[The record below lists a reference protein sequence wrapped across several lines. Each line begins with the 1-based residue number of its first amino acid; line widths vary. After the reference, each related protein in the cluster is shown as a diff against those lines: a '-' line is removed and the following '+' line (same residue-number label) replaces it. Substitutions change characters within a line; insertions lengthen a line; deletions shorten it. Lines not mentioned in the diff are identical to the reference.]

1 MQKLKSLRE
10 ALRRAVPQLKS
21 NPDMLRL
28 YVDSGHNVST
38 LAASLSFQKV
48 YDLRV
53 VIVDFVGDLDLIF
66 VPVQAWLREHQPDL
80 MTTAQGREKG
90 FAYQVDVNSD
100 DSLDIGITLRLT
112 ERTLVREI
120 DGALH
125 VSYAPEPPPPV
136 PVTRP
141 MELYINGE
149 LVSQWHD

>member
-1 MQKLKSLRE
+1 MQKLKSLRD
-10 ALRRAVPQLKS
+10 ALMRAVPKLKT

-28 YVDSGHNVST
+28 YVESGHNVAT
-38 LAASLSFQKV
+38 LATSLSFQKV

-53 VIVDFVGDLDLIF
+53 VIVDFTGDLDLIF
-66 VPVQAWLREHQPDL
+66 VPVQAWLREHQPDI

-90 FAYQVDVNSD
+90 FTYQVDVNSD

-112 ERTLVREI
+112 ERTLVREA

-125 VSYAPEPPPPV
+125 VSYALEPPLPV

-149 LVSQWHD
+149 LVSQWYE

>member
-1 MQKLKSLRE
+1 MQKLKSLRD
-10 ALRRAVPQLKS
+10 ALRRAVPQFKT

-38 LAASLSFQKV
+38 LATSLSFQKV

-66 VPVQAWLREHQPDL
+66 VPVQAWLREQQPDV
-80 MTTAQGREKG
+80 MTAQGREKG

-125 VSYAPEPPPPV
+125 VSYAPEPPPV

-141 MELYINGE
+141 TELYINGE